1 MWQTVGDHPDSISEP
16 KFQVTKR
23 AVRKRF
29 TLLAEQ
35 FKKKMKAEE
44 EASGI
49 DTEMTEL
56 DVPLEKK
63 KEKEEFDQDQL
74 MDKAK
79 EEQSKVD
86 VNYMRLKAME
96 IWRRA
101 RKGGPNSKNKTKS
114 NRLVKRKEAPK
125 HLSI

>member
-1 MWQTVGDHPDSISEP
+1 MWQIVADHPDSISEP

-29 TLLAEQ
+29 PLLAEQ

-63 KEKEEFDQDQL
+63 
-74 MDKAK
+74 
-79 EEQSKVD
+79 
-86 VNYMRLKAME
+86 
-96 IWRRA
+96 
-101 RKGGPNSKNKTKS
+101 
-114 NRLVKRKEAPK
+114 
-125 HLSI
+125 